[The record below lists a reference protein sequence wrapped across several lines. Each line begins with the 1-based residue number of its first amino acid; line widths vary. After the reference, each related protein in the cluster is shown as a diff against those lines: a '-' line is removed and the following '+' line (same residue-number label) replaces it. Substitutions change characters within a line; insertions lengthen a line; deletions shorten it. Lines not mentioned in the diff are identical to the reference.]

1 MFPVHRRQNGASE
14 VKYFPQ
20 FTQLKGKGQDG
31 SLDLSAFKHQRS
43 HQDVTTAPG
52 CHRTPVEGAE
62 RHGPWDPTPNLGKA
76 DQGALQ
82 AAKPTLSLA
91 VECTLPAVTQ

>member
-1 MFPVHRRQNGASE
+1 MGAWICLLLSIS
-14 VKYFPQ
+14 VPAKMSPPPQ
-20 FTQLKGKGQDG
+20 
-31 SLDLSAFKHQRS
+31 A
-43 HQDVTTAPG
+43 VTGPQWRGLRGTARG
-52 CHRTPVEGAE
+52 TP
-62 RHGPWDPTPNLGKA
+62 PPTLAKA